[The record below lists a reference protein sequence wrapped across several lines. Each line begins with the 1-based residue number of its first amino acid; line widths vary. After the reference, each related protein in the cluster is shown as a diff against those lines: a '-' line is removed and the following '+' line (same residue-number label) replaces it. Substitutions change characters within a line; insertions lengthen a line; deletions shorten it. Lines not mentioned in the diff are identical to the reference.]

1 MKFLGFEIGS
11 YKKPVVI
18 AEISCNHEGSMDSAL
33 THIREAKLAGA
44 DIVKIQAYT
53 PDEMTIST
61 STSEHH
67 DFYCQSG
74 PWKGKHLYDL
84 YTKTATPLEWLPGL
98 FNYAKEIQM
107 PMFSSVFGM
116 DSLDALERAGCPAYK
131 IASFEIGDIELIT
144 EVARCEKPMVLST
157 GCGTDVEIY
166 RAHNASYE
174 PILMHCVSKYPTEF
188 RLSELGR
195 IIKHNYLG
203 YSDHTKSSMSAQMA
217 YAMGVCLFEKHFSMS
232 HTSEDASFS
241 LNKFELQNYI
251 RDLNCAQD
259 AVFLREGRETNQYK
273 RSLYVTRDIQK
284 GAMFTTLN
292 VRSIRPGYGLSPI
305 KYSNVLR
312 KRATQD
318 LTSGTALK
326 EEHYE

>member
-1 MKFLGFEIGS
+1 MKFLGFEIGP

-53 PDEMTIST
+53 ADEMTLPI
-61 STSEHH
+61 EGE
-67 DFYCQSG
+67 DFTCKNG

-131 IASFEIGDIELIT
+131 IASFEIGDLELIK
-144 EVARCEKPMVLST
+144 EVARCEKPIVLST
-157 GCGTDVEIY
+157 GCATQTEIY
-166 RAHNASYE
+166 NAYNASYT

-188 RLSELGR
+188 RLSELQR
-195 IIKHNYLG
+195 IKKYDYLG
-203 YSDHTKSSMSAQMA
+203 YSDHTKNSMSAQMA

-241 LNKFELQNYI
+241 LNKFELQNYV
-251 RDLNCAQD
+251 RDLHCAQD
-259 AVFLREGRETNQYK
+259 AMSLREGRENNQYK
-273 RSLYVTRDIQK
+273 RSLYIVRDIQK
-284 GAMFTTLN
+284 GAMLTTLN
-292 VRSIRPGYGLSPI
+292 VRSIRPSYGLPPST
-305 KYSNVLR
+305 YLVVLG

-318 LTSGTALK
+318 LISGTALK